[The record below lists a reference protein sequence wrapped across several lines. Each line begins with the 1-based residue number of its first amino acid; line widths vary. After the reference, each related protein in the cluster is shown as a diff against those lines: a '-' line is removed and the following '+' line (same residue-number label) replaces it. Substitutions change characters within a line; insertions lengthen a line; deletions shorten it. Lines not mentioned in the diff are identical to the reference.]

1 MDLSVVLAAIG
12 AFCVGAI
19 SLYGL
24 LVLAAAIRKKQAERK
39 RVAGKNRRSDS
50 HKPKKTAKK
59 SSSFGKMDLILVIM
73 GATLTLFTLKMIQ
86 LFEMY
91 QTVPDTLITMVF
103 GVCGGECG
111 VMGWIKTTK
120 ERQRER
126 GWQMEDEQRRENL
139 ELSQG
144 CRPIRLRSGGA
155 HGKSEGREWPEPHEP
170 PEQLREK
177 AGIQRCRLYGGR

>member
-126 GWQMEDEQRRENL
+126 GWQMEDEQRMEAAAKQTA
-139 ELSQG
+139 SSDQVD
-144 CRPIRLRSGGA
+144 P
-155 HGKSEGREWPEPHEP
+155 
-170 PEQLREK
+170 
-177 AGIQRCRLYGGR
+177 